1 MTGYV
6 LGLMTFTFE
15 ENSNDEIYRCY
26 SNSSYEI
33 YWSETDL
40 NTRIYNIQHGTMI
53 DGVNHYD
60 GIEVTLTTVETIN
73 SRPLDDI
80 MT

>member
-15 ENSNDEIYRCY
+15 ENSNDEMYRCY
-26 SNSSYEI
+26 NNSSYEI

-40 NTRIYNIQHGTMI
+40 NTRIYNLQNGHMI

-60 GIEVTLTTVETIN
+60 GIEVTLTTVETICN
-73 SRPLDDI
+73 RRLDDI
-80 MT
+80 I

>member
-15 ENSNDEIYRCY
+15 ENSKDEIYRCY
-26 SNSSYEI
+26 NHSSYEI

-40 NTRIYNIQHGTMI
+40 KTRIHNIENGHMI
-53 DGVNHYD
+53 DGVDHYD

-73 SRPLDDI
+73 SRRLGDI
-80 MT
+80 I